1 MAYVEDTLQQL
12 ANETQLLVTAGIQ
25 LKDIAILVRKNKTI
39 PLVADYFDKNTP
51 YKIVSDEAFQ
61 LNASLAICMIMDGL
75 RYLSN
80 PENRIAKAQLAAA
93 YQNEIL
99 KNNIDLNT
107 LLLNDIDESLLS
119 NSRRN

>member
-51 YKIVSDEAFQ
+51 YKIVSDEAF
-61 LNASLAICMIMDGL
+61 N
-75 RYLSN
+75 
-80 PENRIAKAQLAAA
+80 
-93 YQNEIL
+93 
-99 KNNIDLNT
+99 
-107 LLLNDIDESLLS
+107 
-119 NSRRN
+119 